1 MKTLIVGATGTVAA
15 PLTKQLLGDGVSIR
29 ALVRNEDKAR
39 EAFGDAAGLEI
50 VVGPFD
56 DQKVLDEALDDVEL
70 AFLALGSS
78 PLQVQLEKRFI
89 DAAAGADLP
98 QLVKLSTADARHES
112 LVPVGRWHAD
122 IEDHLRASGVPHT
135 LLQPSSFSINL
146 LAAAAPSISQADRW
160 FGSAP
165 TGRSALVDTRDVSG
179 AAAAVIRQPNLH
191 NATYVL
197 TGPQALSN
205 PEIAEI
211 ISRVLGREISYV
223 PVDDDTV
230 REGIAGAGLPDLV
243 ADIAVG
249 INQSV
254 EAGAQ
259 EAVTNDLA
267 RILGHAPRTVEQFIT
282 DHRAAFSK

>member
-1 MKTLIVGATGTVAA
+1 
-15 PLTKQLLGDGVSIR
+15 
-29 ALVRNEDKAR
+29 VRNEDKAR
-39 EAFGDAAGLEI
+39 EAFGDAPGLEI

-56 DQKVLDEALDDVEL
+56 DQTVLDEALDDVEL

-78 PLQVQLEKRFI
+78 PLQVQLEKGFI
-89 DAAAGADLP
+89 DAAAGANLP

-112 LVPVGRWHAD
+112 LVPVGRWHAE
-122 IEDHLRASGVPHT
+122 IEDHLHASGVPHT

-146 LAAAAPSISQADRW
+146 LAAAAPSISHGDRW

-165 TGRSALVDTRDVSG
+165 TGHSALVDTRDVSE
-179 AAAAVIRQPNLH
+179 AAAVVIRQPNLY

-211 ISRVLGREISYV
+211 FSRVLGREVSYV

-230 REGIAGAGLPDLV
+230 RKGIAGAGLPDLV

-259 EAVTNDLA
+259 ETVTDDLEQV
-267 RILGHAPRTVEQFIT
+267 LGRAPRTVEQFIS